1 MDQLDVFYRAFKD
14 YRTQTFKDAEY
25 SDLRA
30 AVSNAAEREDKIQ
43 IEYNVCT
50 VENDWLDA
58 IDEGLVFV
66 EKAIKEERQFIRSNG
81 EVVPIEKAKNVS
93 VESVLHLARHSN
105 LISKETQTSDDIIPE
120 KLFTVERLSDYAV
133 YENRFLYMLLRYLD
147 DFISLRYNKILQ
159 VANVYHGEMN
169 AKKTVD
175 YRFRKL
181 FYEVKL
187 VDENKD
193 DPYWF
198 ENNGLKP
205 VLERMNSLLKLVYQ
219 LLATPLMQETA
230 KAPMIKPPITK
241 TNVLRM
247 NENFKGAVNLYEFV
261 SAYDSDGFTVK
272 KEIKSLSPFNRE
284 VADRFSEVILMNAF
298 LTYQHGMGLED
309 HLKTRYEEE
318 EARRRAEEDR
328 KQIEQLEKLK
338 KRAEDKAG
346 GIEEYLLLLEKRNRR
361 LEEDS
366 RQLEILKG
374 DYKNLQESF
383 KGIEAAVSERNE
395 KIAEKERQILK
406 ERADHE
412 AEQLKLIDDFQ
423 KEKAELNFRHNC
435 ETEELKS
442 AFEEEKKSILIGEE
456 AKIAELSLRHS
467 EELAGVS
474 DRLSKVEEELSSERE
489 KLSNTEEELLLSEK
503 ERITAT
509 ARLNGLRKQYG
520 LIGSDE
526 EFTSEED
533 FDELEKQYEYFKI
546 LFKEQWKKAKAQIRK
561 DVFKR
566 KKADGEGDKN

>member
-14 YRTQTFKDAEY
+14 YRTQTFNDAEY

-261 SAYDSDGFTVK
+261 SAYDSTV
-272 KEIKSLSPFNRE
+272 
-284 VADRFSEVILMNAF
+284 
-298 LTYQHGMGLED
+298 
-309 HLKTRYEEE
+309 
-318 EARRRAEEDR
+318 
-328 KQIEQLEKLK
+328 
-338 KRAEDKAG
+338 
-346 GIEEYLLLLEKRNRR
+346 
-361 LEEDS
+361 S
-366 RQLEILKG
+366 R
-374 DYKNLQESF
+374 
-383 KGIEAAVSERNE
+383 
-395 KIAEKERQILK
+395 
-406 ERADHE
+406 
-412 AEQLKLIDDFQ
+412 
-423 KEKAELNFRHNC
+423 
-435 ETEELKS
+435 
-442 AFEEEKKSILIGEE
+442 
-456 AKIAELSLRHS
+456 
-467 EELAGVS
+467 
-474 DRLSKVEEELSSERE
+474 
-489 KLSNTEEELLLSEK
+489 
-503 ERITAT
+503 
-509 ARLNGLRKQYG
+509 
-520 LIGSDE
+520 
-526 EFTSEED
+526 
-533 FDELEKQYEYFKI
+533 
-546 LFKEQWKKAKAQIRK
+546 
-561 DVFKR
+561 
-566 KKADGEGDKN
+566 